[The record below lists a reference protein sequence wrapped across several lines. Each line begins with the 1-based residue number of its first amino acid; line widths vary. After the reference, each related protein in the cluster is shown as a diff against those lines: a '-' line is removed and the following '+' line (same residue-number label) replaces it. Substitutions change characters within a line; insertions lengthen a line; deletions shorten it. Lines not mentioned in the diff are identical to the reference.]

1 MNNLNSEIWNSLS
14 EDLKTVNSFQPFFV
28 LHYGSRERGDFT
40 DSSDRNFFLLAS
52 GQDHIRTSFTH
63 DINSILNDHFTEE
76 VSLISGDKDSLL
88 YRLEIFEPTAV
99 HLMELGRPVYGEVYF
114 QKFRSK
120 WDGFKSKNIEY
131 RTLQNYLEKRIKFYK
146 SLESKSTQEDIS
158 RIEKIISLT
167 IINWILYT
175 IDEISIT
182 ELTYFDIPV
191 RLSRL
196 VREYYGEL
204 LPKDIHLL
212 ASIYEE
218 LHELKRSMRVLISPG
233 SDHLSKIKE
242 SILQIQDLSTG
253 IENIV

>member
-1 MNNLNSEIWNSLS
+1 MNNVNPDIWNSLS
-14 EDLKTVNSFQPFFV
+14 EELKSISSFQPFFV
-28 LHYGSRERGDFT
+28 LHYGSRERGDFNEN
-40 DSSDRNFFLLAS
+40 SDRNFFLLAS

-63 DINSILNDHFTEE
+63 DINSILNDNFQEE

-99 HLMELGRPVYGEVYF
+99 HLMEMGNPIFGGSYF
-114 QKFRSK
+114 SQFQMK
-120 WDGFKSKNIEY
+120 WNKLKNKNIDY

-167 IINWILYT
+167 IINWILYS
-175 IDEISIT
+175 IEEISIT
-182 ELTYFDIPV
+182 ELTYFDIPA
-191 RLSRL
+191 RLSRM
-196 VREYYGEL
+196 VREYYADL

-218 LHELKRSMRVLISPG
+218 LHELKRSMRMLIAPG

>member
-1 MNNLNSEIWNSLS
+1 MNNVHIDIWQSVSEEMMN
-14 EDLKTVNSFQPFFV
+14 VRSFQPFFV
-28 LHYGSRERGDFT
+28 LHYGSRERGDFNET
-40 DSSDRNFFLLAS
+40 SDRNFFLLAS

-63 DINSILNDHFTEE
+63 DINSILNDHFKEE
-76 VSLISGDKDSLL
+76 VSLISGDRDSLL
-88 YRLEIFEPTAV
+88 YRLEIFEPTAI
-99 HLMELGRPVYGEVYF
+99 HLLELGNPIFGEKYYH
-114 QKFRSK
+114 KLKDK
-120 WDGFKSKNIEY
+120 WNTIKDKKIDY

-146 SLESKSTQEDIS
+146 SLDSKSTQEDIS

-175 IDEISIT
+175 IDEVSIV
-182 ELTYFDIPV
+182 ELTYFDIPS

-196 VREYYGEL
+196 VKEYYKES

-218 LHELKRSMRVLISPG
+218 LHELKRSMRMLISPG
-233 SDHLSKIKE
+233 TDHLTKIKE
-242 SILQIQDLSTG
+242 SILQIQDLSTS

>member
-1 MNNLNSEIWNSLS
+1 MN
-14 EDLKTVNSFQPFFV
+14 VHSFQPFFV
-28 LHYGSRERGDFT
+28 LHYGSRERGDYNET
-40 DSSDRNFFLLAS
+40 SDRNFFLLAS

-63 DINSILNDHFTEE
+63 DVNSILSEYFVEE

-99 HLMELGRPVYGEVYF
+99 HLLELGKPIFGINFFNTF
-114 QKFRSK
+114 QKKWEGIRNKRIDFR
-120 WDGFKSKNIEY
+120 I
-131 RTLQNYLEKRIKFYK
+131 LQNYLEKRIKFYK
-146 SLESKSTQEDIS
+146 SLESKTTQEDIS
-158 RIEKIISLT
+158 RIQKIISLT

-175 IDEISIT
+175 LDEISIT
-182 ELTYFDIPV
+182 ELTYFDIPT

-196 VREYYGEL
+196 VKEYYGTL

-218 LHELKRSMRVLISPG
+218 LHELKRSMRVLLSPG
-233 SDHLSKIKE
+233 TDHLSKIKE